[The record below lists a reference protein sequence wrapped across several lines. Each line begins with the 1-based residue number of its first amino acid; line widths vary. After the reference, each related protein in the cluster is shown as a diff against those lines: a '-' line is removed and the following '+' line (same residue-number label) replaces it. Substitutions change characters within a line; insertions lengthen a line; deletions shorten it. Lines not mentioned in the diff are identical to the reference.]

1 MCRPSAPLDGESRVT
16 RRGSGPGSAVR
27 PLPGVGPVP
36 TVPPTGRRDDGSD
49 LVQDVQIPEA

>member
-1 MCRPSAPLDGESRVT
+1 MCRPFASLDGESGAT
-16 RRGSGPGSAVR
+16 RRGNGPGYAVR

-49 LVQDVQIPEA
+49 LVKGVLIPEA